1 MQNNREDSLPK
12 IDRWHSQPL
21 DVHKWSEH
29 PEIKELCNQLYNE
42 AGLSVLEPKGNRKAK
57 RTVKES
63 LRVLILDLYV
73 KWLKDPSISIGF
85 SKTKSSYKVGSR
97 YNGLHIPEKV
107 IEVEALLVAAGYV
120 EELGH
125 FHSKDRQ
132 NRNYTTRIR
141 HTAALRNLFAELTL
155 DLHDIDTHANEE
167 CIILHD
173 KYVNDP
179 DDDTNRKIEYSEVQI
194 PSDELALL
202 DTLRSQL
209 HAYNALL
216 KRTFIDIPSYKS
228 STFKRT
234 ITKGRNAGR
243 KQTIS
248 LGPDNKFVVRVFN
261 GGLAG
266 KWQLGGRFFRGWWQQ
281 IDKEDRCKIY
291 INDQPTLEVDFKA
304 FHPNLLS
311 NELGVRLADD
321 PYDLGEL
328 LLPDVITTKEQQRA
342 YVKLLVL
349 MGINADSDKKAYQ
362 AFRNSDRKDKLGQ
375 SLTDVQLGALLN
387 VFISK
392 HPQFDGILFTGQ
404 ALRLMNIDSQI
415 ANLVIDHFTQKD
427 IPVLCI
433 HDSFIIQYDKEP
445 ELRRIL
451 DQATHQVT
459 NYTVNHDIKNERNT
473 HKGKVTGNIKGYEEP
488 VVVEYHTP
496 ILIEPT
502 SQYIDRKAKFT
513 KWLELSEY
521 KQSE

>member
-1 MQNNREDSLPK
+1 MTDDLPK
-12 IDRWHSQPL
+12 IDRWNSEPL
-21 DVHKWSEH
+21 DVHTWSDH
-29 PEIKELCNQLYNE
+29 PEIKALCDQLYNE

-85 SKTKSSYKVGSR
+85 NKTKSSYKVGSR

-125 FHSKDRQ
+125 FHSNDRQ
-132 NRNYTTRIR
+132 QRNYTTRIR
-141 HTAALRNLFAELTL
+141 HTAALRDLFADMTL

-173 KYVNDP
+173 RYVDDP
-179 DDDTNRKIEYSEVQI
+179 DDDTIRKIEYSNKDL
-194 PSDELALL
+194 PDDELTLL
-202 DTLRSQL
+202 DTLRGQL
-209 HAYNALL
+209 TAYNKLL
-216 KRTFIDIPSYKS
+216 KRTFIDIPSYTS
-228 STFKRT
+228 STFTR
-234 ITKGRNAGR
+234 IISKGRNEGH
-243 KQTIS
+243 KQVIS

-261 GGLAG
+261 EGLNG
-266 KWQLGGRFFRGWWQQ
+266 HWKRGGRFYRGWWQQ
-281 IDKEDRCKIY
+281 IDKEDRPKIY

-311 NELGVRLADD
+311 NELGVKLSGD
-321 PYDLGEL
+321 PYDLGKVV
-328 LLPDVITTKEQQRA
+328 LPDVIMTQEQQRA

-362 AFRNSDRKDKLGQ
+362 AFRNDDRQDKVAN
-375 SLTDVQLGALLN
+375 SLTDMQLAALLDA
-387 VFISK
+387 FIDK
-392 HPQFDGILFTGQ
+392 HPQFDGVLNTGQ

-415 ANLVIDHFTQKD
+415 ANMVIDHFTQKD

-445 ELRRIL
+445 ELRRTL

-459 NYTVNHDIKNERNT
+459 KYTINHDIKNERNS
-473 HKGKVTGNIKGYEEP
+473 HHGKVTGNIAGYEEP

-496 ILIEPT
+496 IHIDPS
-502 SQYIDRKAKFT
+502 SQYLDRKAKFT

-521 KQSE
+521 KQGE

>member
-1 MQNNREDSLPK
+1 M
-12 IDRWHSQPL
+12 
-21 DVHKWSEH
+21 V
-29 PEIKELCNQLYNE
+29 E
-42 AGLSVLEPKGNRKAK
+42 AGY
-57 RTVKES
+57 
-63 LRVLILDLYV
+63 I
-73 KWLKDPSISIGF
+73 
-85 SKTKSSYKVGSR
+85 
-97 YNGLHIPEKV
+97 
-107 IEVEALLVAAGYV
+107 
-120 EELGH
+120 EELKP
-125 FHSKDRQ
+125 FQ
-132 NRNYTTRIR
+132 NQDPRTRSYTTRIR
-141 HTAALRNLFAELTL
+141 HTQALRDLFDKLTI

-173 KYVNDP
+173 KYVDDP
-179 DDDTNRKIEYSEVQI
+179 DDDTNRKIEYSDQDL
-194 PSDELALL
+194 PDDEIALL
-202 DTLRSQL
+202 DTLRGQL
-209 HAYNALL
+209 TAYNKLL
-216 KRTFIDIPSYKS
+216 KHTFIDIPSYTS

-234 ITKGRNAGR
+234 ITKGRDAGR
-243 KQTIS
+243 QQTIS

-261 GGLAG
+261 EGLNG
-266 KWQLGGRFFRGWWQQ
+266 HWKRGGRFYRGWWQQ

-328 LLPDVITTKEQQRA
+328 ILPDVVTTTEQQRA

-375 SLTDVQLGALLN
+375 SLTDIQLAALLDA
-387 VFISK
+387 FIGK
-392 HPQFDGILFTGQ
+392 HPQFKGVLNTGQ

-415 ANLVIDHFTQKD
+415 ANMVLDHFTNKE

-473 HKGKVTGNIKGYEEP
+473 HHGKVTGNIKGYEEP
-488 VVVEYHTP
+488 VVVEYYTP
-496 ILIEPT
+496 IRNDPT
-502 SQYIDRKAKFT
+502 SQYLDRKAKFI
-513 KWLELSEY
+513 KWLSLSVNYLSE
-521 KQSE
+521 